1 MSRIKKLLTIHD
13 IFGKTMK
20 KKDIKDFSQSKLAEW
35 LKENGEKPYRAGQI
49 FKWVYLRQSDAFDE
63 MTDLSKITRELL
75 ENNFNITRLEKSNIE
90 TSRDGT
96 KKYLFRLEDGEYTEC
111 VLIPGKERYTLCIS
125 SQVGCAQGCRFC
137 LTARGGFKRNLTTG
151 EIVAQVRDILND
163 LPRKEGDPETT
174 KPFQNIVFMG
184 MGEPLA
190 NFHHVSEALEIIMN
204 PDYGLKFSSR
214 KVTLSTC
221 GFIERFQELGTRF
234 GLNLAVSLNAT
245 DNETRSYLMPI
256 NKTYPL
262 EKLID
267 ACVRYPIS
275 PRNKI
280 TFEYILM
287 KGVND
292 SESDAL
298 KLTRLLSKVKAKIN
312 LIPFNEFEGCEFKRP
327 DNESIDRFLTILLDK
342 GYTAIIRKSMGP
354 DISAACGQLRANQIC
369 PRVKT
374 EKIEPD
380 DIL

>member
-1 MSRIKKLLTIHD
+1 
-13 IFGKTMK
+13 
-20 KKDIKDFSQSKLAEW
+20 
-35 LKENGEKPYRAGQI
+35 
-49 FKWVYLRQSDAFDE
+49 
-63 MTDLSKITRELL
+63 
-75 ENNFNITRLEKSNIE
+75 
-90 TSRDGT
+90 
-96 KKYLFRLEDGEYTEC
+96 
-111 VLIPGKERYTLCIS
+111 
-125 SQVGCAQGCRFC
+125 
-137 LTARGGFKRNLTTG
+137 
-151 EIVAQVRDILND
+151 
-163 LPRKEGDPETT
+163 
-174 KPFQNIVFMG
+174 
-184 MGEPLA
+184 
-190 NFHHVSEALEIIMN
+190 
-204 PDYGLKFSSR
+204 
-214 KVTLSTC
+214 
-221 GFIERFQELGTRF
+221 
-234 GLNLAVSLNAT
+234 
-245 DNETRSYLMPI
+245 MPI

-369 PRVKT
+369 PRRKDEKT
-374 EKIEPD
+374 GAD
-380 DIL
+380 DTL

>member
-1 MSRIKKLLTIHD
+1 
-13 IFGKTMK
+13 MK
-20 KKDIKDFSQSKLAEW
+20 KKDIKDFSQTKLAEW

-49 FKWVYLRQSDAFDE
+49 FKWVYLRQADSFAE
-63 MTDLSKITRELL
+63 MTDLSKITRDFL
-75 ENNFNITRLEKSNIE
+75 EKNFTISRLEKSNIE

-137 LTARGGFKRNLTTG
+137 LTARGGFKRNLTTF
-151 EIVAQVRDILND
+151 EIVAQVRDILHD
-163 LPRKEGDPETT
+163 LPKKDGDPETA

-190 NFHHVSEALEIIMN
+190 NFRHVAEALEIIMN

-221 GFIERFQELGTRF
+221 GLVDRFQDLGTRF

-245 DNETRSYLMPI
+245 DNETRSRLMPI

-262 EKLID
+262 EKLLD
-267 ACVRYPIS
+267 ACVHYPIS
-275 PRNKI
+275 GRSKI

-292 SESDAL
+292 SEKNAHEL
-298 KLTRLLSKVKAKIN
+298 ARLLSRVRAKIN

-327 DNESIDRFLTILLDK
+327 DDESVNRFLSILLNK
-342 GYTAIIRKSMGP
+342 GFTAIVRKSMGP
-354 DISAACGQLRANQIC
+354 DISAACGQLRANQIR
-369 PRVKT
+369 PR
-374 EKIEPD
+374 EMEPD
-380 DIL
+380 GKTCDPS

>member
-1 MSRIKKLLTIHD
+1 
-13 IFGKTMK
+13 MK

-49 FKWVYLRQSDAFDE
+49 FKWVYLRQADTFDA
-63 MTDLSKITRELL
+63 MTDLSKNTRELL
-75 ENNFNITRLEKSNIE
+75 ETNFNIGRLEKSNIE

-96 KKYLFRLEDGEYTEC
+96 KKYLFMLEDGEYTEC

-137 LTARGGFKRNLTTG
+137 LTARGGFKRNLTTA
-151 EIVAQVRDILND
+151 EIVAQVRDILHD
-163 LPRKEGDPETT
+163 LPRKEGDPETA

-190 NFHHVSEALEIIMN
+190 NFSHVSEALEIIMN
-204 PDYGLKFSSR
+204 TDYGLKFSSR

-221 GFIERFQELGTRF
+221 GLINRFQELGTQF

-245 DNETRSYLMPI
+245 DNETRSRIMPV

-262 EKLID
+262 ESLID
-267 ACVRYPIS
+267 ACVHYPLNGRS
-275 PRNKI
+275 KI

-292 SESDAL
+292 SEKDAHEL
-298 KLTRLLSKVKAKIN
+298 ARLLSRVRSKIN
-312 LIPFNEFEGCEFKRP
+312 LIPFNEFEDCEFKRP
-327 DNESIDRFLTILLDK
+327 DDAAIERFLTILLDK
-342 GYTAIIRKSMGP
+342 GYTAIVRKSMGP
-354 DISAACGQLRANQIC
+354 DISAACGQLRANQIR
-369 PRVKT
+369 PGEMDKKETSDTTVK
-374 EKIEPD
+374 PD
-380 DIL
+380 

>member
-1 MSRIKKLLTIHD
+1 
-13 IFGKTMK
+13 MK

-35 LKENGEKPYRAGQI
+35 FKANGEKPYRAGQI
-49 FKWVYLRQSDAFDE
+49 FKWVYLRQADRFDE
-63 MTDLSKITRELL
+63 MTDLSKLTRELL
-75 ENNFNITRLEKSNIE
+75 ENNFNISRLEKSNIE

-190 NFHHVSEALEIIMN
+190 NFHYVSEALEIIMN

-221 GFIERFQELGTRF
+221 GFIDRFQELGTRF

-312 LIPFNEFEGCEFKRP
+312 LIPFNEFDGCEFKRP

-369 PRVKT
+369 PRRKDEKT
-374 EKIEPD
+374 GAD
-380 DIL
+380 NTL